1 MNAPHLGRLL
11 IRLLYVTLQVLQ
23 QAVQAVQVPLKCLTE
38 HRDIM
43 TQLSGSGLP
52 QYGPPAI
59 IDFQKVDSG
68 VALFPL
74 QLVLKLR
81 GGTSGKYSLTR
92 HTSLFKVS
100 NLS

>member
-1 MNAPHLGRLL
+1 MNTSHLGRLL
-11 IRLLYVTLQVLQ
+11 VRLLNVTLQIPQ

-38 HRDIM
+38 HRDVM
-43 TQLSGSGLP
+43 TQLGGSGLP

-74 QLVLKLR
+74 QLVLK
-81 GGTSGKYSLTR
+81 
-92 HTSLFKVS
+92 
-100 NLS
+100 